1 MKDVPSQIVL
11 SQLLTSTFVV
21 GCLHLFCEFYKSFIC
36 LFRILIYFLFFWLY
50 HVAFRI
56 LVSPLL
62 GIEPTLLAVEA
73 WDPNPWTASKV
84 PKES

>member
-1 MKDVPSQIVL
+1 ML
-11 SQLLTSTFVV
+11 
-21 GCLHLFCEFYKSFIC
+21 C
-36 LFRILIYFLFFWLY
+36 

-73 WDPNPWTASKV
+73 WNPNRWTAGEV
-84 PKES
+84 PKDF